1 MAMDRLFQLMKEKN
15 ASDMFFAVNSP
26 VHIKINGNLIPI
38 NQQKLER
45 ENIASLLAEVAT
57 PEQMAELERTN
68 ELNMGIS
75 VANLGRFRL
84 SAFRQRGSISAVFRF
99 VPANIPALGDL
110 GLPPILAEL
119 IMEKRGLLLLVG
131 ATGSGKSTTIA
142 SMLDHRNEL
151 RAGHILTLE
160 DPIEYLFKN
169 KKSIVNQREIGS
181 DAVDFYTALR
191 NSMRQAPDCILI
203 GEIRDKETMAAALAY
218 AQSGH
223 LVLATL
229 HANNS
234 YNALNRIISFYPI
247 ENRPAL
253 LQDLSS
259 AVKAIVSQR
268 LVRSSAGG
276 TRQAAV
282 EVMVN
287 TRYVADLIEK
297 GEIGQIKEAMEKSL
311 SPGSQTFESALLQ
324 LVKSGLVTQEEA
336 LANAD
341 SATNLL
347 WLLNNGPDS
356 KDAPPKEEGSSRPTR
371 VRRSPS
377 SRSIPDGVGSGPRA
391 AAIAWGQV
399 PTASSIA
406 WGQVPTGPAGVE
418 PCGAT
423 VSQEASLH

>member
-26 VHIKINGNLIPI
+26 VQIKINGNLIPI
-38 NQQKLER
+38 NQQKLDPD
-45 ENIASLLAEVAT
+45 NIDALLSEVAT
-57 PEQMAELERTN
+57 QEQMAELRREN

-75 VANLGRFRL
+75 VPNLGRFRL
-84 SAFRQRGSISAVFRF
+84 SAFRQRGTISAVFRF
-99 VPANIPALGDL
+99 VPAVIPQLDDL
-110 GLPPILAEL
+110 GLPPILSEL

-181 DAVDFYTALR
+181 DTTSFYVALR

-247 ENRPAL
+247 ENRAAL

-268 LVRSSAGG
+268 LVRSAAGG

-282 EVMVN
+282 EIMVN
-287 TRYVADLIEK
+287 TRYVSDLIEK

-311 SPGSQTFESALLQ
+311 SPGSQSFESALFQ

-356 KDAPPKEEGSSRPTR
+356 ANNAADIAQSKVDDEGANFTEF
-371 VRRSPS
+371 
-377 SRSIPDGVGSGPRA
+377 
-391 AAIAWGQV
+391 
-399 PTASSIA
+399 TLN
-406 WGQVPTGPAGVE
+406 T
-418 PCGAT
+418 
-423 VSQEASLH
+423 

>member
-38 NQQKLER
+38 NQHKLEP
-45 ENIASLLAEVAT
+45 ENILSLLSEICS
-57 PEQMAELERTN
+57 PEQMEELERDH
-68 ELNMGIS
+68 ELNMGVS
-75 VANLGRFRL
+75 VPNLGRFRL
-84 SAFRQRGSISAVFRF
+84 SAFRQRGTISAVFRF
-99 VPANIPALGDL
+99 VPANIPPLADL
-110 GLPPILAEL
+110 GLPPVLSEL
-119 IMEKRGLLLLVG
+119 IMEKRGLLLIVG

-142 SMLDHRNEL
+142 AMLDHRNEQKT
-151 RAGHILTLE
+151 GHILTLE

-169 KKSIVNQREIGS
+169 KKSIVNQREIGA
-181 DAVDFYTALR
+181 DATSFYTALK

-247 ENRPAL
+247 ENRAAL

-268 LVRSSAGG
+268 LVRSAGG
-276 TRQAAV
+276 GPRHAAV
-282 EVMVN
+282 EIMVN

-297 GEIGQIKEAMEKSL
+297 GEIGAIKDAMEKSL
-311 SPGSQTFESALLQ
+311 SPGSQTFETALYN
-324 LVKSGLVTQEEA
+324 LVKDGKIAQEEA

-347 WLLNNGPDS
+347 WLLNNGPE
-356 KDAPPKEEGSSRPTR
+356 KKPNEE
-371 VRRSPS
+371 
-377 SRSIPDGVGSGPRA
+377 
-391 AAIAWGQV
+391 
-399 PTASSIA
+399 TAK
-406 WGQVPTGPAGVE
+406 PAE
-418 PCGAT
+418 DPGASFT
-423 VSQEASLH
+423 EFTLNT

>member
-1 MAMDRLFQLMKEKN
+1 MMAMDRLFQLMKEKN

-38 NQQKLER
+38 NQQKLEP
-45 ENIASLLAEVAT
+45 ENIRSLLAEIAS
-57 PEQMAELERTN
+57 PEQMAELERDN
-68 ELNMGIS
+68 ELNMGVS
-75 VANLGRFRL
+75 VPNLGRFRL

-99 VPANIPALGDL
+99 VPANIPVLADL
-110 GLPPILAEL
+110 QLPPVLADL

-131 ATGSGKSTTIA
+131 STGSGKSTTIA

-151 RAGHILTLE
+151 RSGHILTLE

-181 DAVDFYTALR
+181 DAKDFYTALR

-247 ENRPAL
+247 ENRAAL

-259 AVKAIVSQR
+259 TVKAIVSQR
-268 LVRSSAGG
+268 LVRSINGG
-276 TRQAAV
+276 TRTAAV

-287 TRYVADLIEK
+287 TRYIADLIEK
-297 GEIGQIKEAMEKSL
+297 GEIGQIKEAMEKSM
-311 SPGSQTFESALLQ
+311 SPGSQSFELALLK
-324 LVKSGLVTQEEA
+324 LVQEGAISQEEA

-356 KDAPPKEEGSSRPTR
+356 KSAQAEPEQKAPE
-371 VRRSPS
+371 
-377 SRSIPDGVGSGPRA
+377 
-391 AAIAWGQV
+391 
-399 PTASSIA
+399 
-406 WGQVPTGPAGVE
+406 
-418 PCGAT
+418 
-423 VSQEASLH
+423 EASFTEFTLNT

>member
-1 MAMDRLFQLMKEKN
+1 MMMERLFQLMKEKN

-38 NQQKLER
+38 NQNKLEP
-45 ENIASLLAEVAT
+45 ENIRVLLAEIAS
-57 PEQMAELERTN
+57 PEQMEELERDN

-99 VPANIPALGDL
+99 VPATIPPLAEL
-110 GLPPILAEL
+110 GLPSVLSEL
-119 IMEKRGLLLLVG
+119 IMEKRGLLLIVG

-142 SMLDHRNEL
+142 SMLDHRNEQ
-151 RAGHILTLE
+151 RHGHILTLE

-181 DAVDFYTALR
+181 DAKSFDVALR

-203 GEIRDKETMAAALAY
+203 GEIRDKDTMAAALAY

-268 LVRSSAGG
+268 LVRAKAGG
-276 TRQAAV
+276 RRQAAV
-282 EVMVN
+282 EIMVN
-287 TRYVADLIEK
+287 TRYIADLIEK
-297 GEIGQIKEAMEKSL
+297 GEIGQIKDAMDKSL
-311 SPGSQTFESALLQ
+311 SPGSQSFEKALLE
-324 LVKSGLVTQEEA
+324 LVHADLITQEEA

-347 WLLNNGPDS
+347 WLINNGPDS
-356 KDAPPKEEGSSRPTR
+356 KAKEEEAPK
-371 VRRSPS
+371 P
-377 SRSIPDGVGSGPRA
+377 A
-391 AAIAWGQV
+391 E
-399 PTASSIA
+399 
-406 WGQVPTGPAGVE
+406 PAGPSFTE
-418 PCGAT
+418 FT
-423 VSQEASLH
+423 LDQ

>member
-1 MAMDRLFQLMKEKN
+1 MMMERLFQLMKEKN

-38 NQQKLER
+38 NQNKLEP
-45 ENIASLLAEVAT
+45 ENIQALLAEIAS
-57 PEQMAELERTN
+57 EAQMAELERTN

-75 VANLGRFRL
+75 VPNLGRFRL

-99 VPANIPALGDL
+99 VPASIPPLDEL
-110 GLPPILAEL
+110 GLPPVLSEL
-119 IMEKRGLLLLVG
+119 IMEKRGLLLIVG

-142 SMLDHRNEL
+142 SMLDHRNEQ
-151 RAGHILTLE
+151 RSGHILTLE

-181 DAVDFYTALR
+181 DAASFDIALR

-203 GEIRDKETMAAALAY
+203 GEIRDKDTMAAALAY

-268 LVRSSAGG
+268 LVRAKAGG
-276 TRQAAV
+276 RRQAAV
-282 EVMVN
+282 EIMVN

-297 GEIGQIKEAMEKSL
+297 GEIGEIKEAMDKSL
-311 SPGSQTFESALLQ
+311 SPGSQSFERALLD
-324 LVKSGLVTQEEA
+324 LVQADLITQEEA

-347 WLLNNGPDS
+347 WLINNGPDS
-356 KDAPPKEEGSSRPTR
+356 QAAKAEEQAK
-371 VRRSPS
+371 
-377 SRSIPDGVGSGPRA
+377 A
-391 AAIAWGQV
+391 AEE
-399 PTASSIA
+399 
-406 WGQVPTGPAGVE
+406 PAGPSFTE
-418 PCGAT
+418 FT
-423 VSQEASLH
+423 LDN

>member
-26 VHIKINGNLIPI
+26 VQIKINGNLIPI
-38 NQQKLER
+38 NQQKLDPD
-45 ENIASLLAEVAT
+45 NIDALLSEVAT
-57 PEQMAELERTN
+57 QEQMAELRREN

-75 VANLGRFRL
+75 VPNLGRFRL
-84 SAFRQRGSISAVFRF
+84 SAFRQRGTISAVFRF
-99 VPANIPALGDL
+99 VPAVIPQLSDL

-181 DAVDFYTALR
+181 DTTSFYVALR

-247 ENRPAL
+247 ENRAAL

-268 LVRSSAGG
+268 LVRSAAGG

-282 EVMVN
+282 EIMVN
-287 TRYVADLIEK
+287 TRYVSDLIEK

-311 SPGSQTFESALLQ
+311 SPGSQSFESALFQ

-356 KDAPPKEEGSSRPTR
+356 ANSAADIAQSKVDDEGANFTEF
-371 VRRSPS
+371 
-377 SRSIPDGVGSGPRA
+377 
-391 AAIAWGQV
+391 
-399 PTASSIA
+399 TLN
-406 WGQVPTGPAGVE
+406 T
-418 PCGAT
+418 
-423 VSQEASLH
+423 

>member
-15 ASDMFFAVNSP
+15 ASDMFFAANSP

-38 NQQKLER
+38 NQHRLEPDNIISLLSEIASPEQMQELER
-45 ENIASLLAEVAT
+45 E
-57 PEQMAELERTN
+57 N
-68 ELNMGIS
+68 ELNMGVS

-84 SAFRQRGSISAVFRF
+84 SAFRQRGSISAVLRF
-99 VPANIPALGDL
+99 VPANIPPIGEL
-110 GLPPILAEL
+110 GLPPVLSEL
-119 IMEKRGLLLLVG
+119 IMEKRGLLLVVG

-142 SMLDHRNEL
+142 SMLDHRNEQ
-151 RAGHILTLE
+151 RTGHILTLE

-181 DAVDFYTALR
+181 DATSFGTALR

-247 ENRPAL
+247 ENRAAL
-253 LQDLSS
+253 LQDLASS
-259 AVKAIVSQR
+259 VKAIVSQR
-268 LVRSSAGG
+268 LVKSSAGG
-276 TRQAAV
+276 QRQAAV
-282 EVMVN
+282 EVMLN
-287 TRYVADLIEK
+287 TRYIADLIEK
-297 GEIGQIKEAMEKSL
+297 GEIGQIKEAMDKSL
-311 SPGSQTFESALLQ
+311 SPGSQSFETALLK
-324 LVKSGLVTQEEA
+324 LVKDGLVTQEEA

-356 KDAPPKEEGSSRPTR
+356 QVQAEEEKKPGNEPPG
-371 VRRSPS
+371 
-377 SRSIPDGVGSGPRA
+377 
-391 AAIAWGQV
+391 
-399 PTASSIA
+399 ASFTEFTLNS
-406 WGQVPTGPAGVE
+406 
-418 PCGAT
+418 
-423 VSQEASLH
+423 

>member
-1 MAMDRLFQLMKEKN
+1 MAMDRLFHLMKEKN

-26 VHIKINGNLIPI
+26 VQIKINGNLIPI
-38 NQQKLER
+38 NQQKLDP
-45 ENIASLLAEVAT
+45 ENIEALLSEIASK
-57 PEQMAELERTN
+57 EQMAELHRDN

-75 VANLGRFRL
+75 VPNLGRFRL
-84 SAFRQRGSISAVFRF
+84 SAFRQRGTISAVFRF
-99 VPANIPALGDL
+99 VPATIPLLDDL
-110 GLPPILAEL
+110 GLPPVLSEL

-181 DAVDFYTALR
+181 DTTSFYVALR

-247 ENRPAL
+247 ENRAAL

-268 LVRSSAGG
+268 LVRSAAGG

-282 EVMVN
+282 EIMVN
-287 TRYVADLIEK
+287 TRYISDLIEK
-297 GEIGQIKEAMEKSL
+297 GEISQIKEAMEKSL
-311 SPGSQTFESALLQ
+311 SPGSQSFESALFQ

-356 KDAPPKEEGSSRPTR
+356 ANAQETANEKKDDEGANFTEFTL
-371 VRRSPS
+371 
-377 SRSIPDGVGSGPRA
+377 G
-391 AAIAWGQV
+391 
-399 PTASSIA
+399 
-406 WGQVPTGPAGVE
+406 
-418 PCGAT
+418 
-423 VSQEASLH
+423 

>member
-1 MAMDRLFQLMKEKN
+1 MMMERLFQLMKEKN

-38 NQQKLER
+38 NQNKLEP
-45 ENIASLLAEVAT
+45 ENIQLLLSEIASE
-57 PEQMAELERTN
+57 EQMAELERTN

-75 VANLGRFRL
+75 VPNLGRFRL

-99 VPANIPALGDL
+99 VPASIPPLEEL
-110 GLPPILAEL
+110 GLPSVLSEL

-142 SMLDHRNEL
+142 SMLDHRNEQ

-169 KKSIVNQREIGS
+169 KKSIINQREIGS
-181 DAVDFYTALR
+181 DAASFEVALR

-268 LVRSSAGG
+268 LVRSKAGG
-276 TRQAAV
+276 KRQAAV
-282 EVMVN
+282 EIMVN
-287 TRYVADLIEK
+287 TRYVSDLIEK
-297 GEIGQIKEAMEKSL
+297 GEIGQIKEAMDKSL
-311 SPGSQTFESALLQ
+311 SPGSQSFETALLE
-324 LVKSGLVTQEEA
+324 LVQADLISRDEA

-356 KDAPPKEEGSSRPTR
+356 QMAKADEPEKPADE
-371 VRRSPS
+371 
-377 SRSIPDGVGSGPRA
+377 
-391 AAIAWGQV
+391 
-399 PTASSIA
+399 
-406 WGQVPTGPAGVE
+406 PTGPSFTE
-418 PCGAT
+418 FT
-423 VSQEASLH
+423 LDN

>member
-1 MAMDRLFQLMKEKN
+1 MAMDRLFHLMKEKN

-26 VHIKINGNLIPI
+26 VQIKINGNLIPI
-38 NQQKLER
+38 NQQKLDP
-45 ENIASLLAEVAT
+45 ENIEALLGEIASK
-57 PEQMAELERTN
+57 EQMTELYRDN

-84 SAFRQRGSISAVFRF
+84 SAFRQRGTISAVFRF
-99 VPANIPALGDL
+99 VPAVIPQLDDL
-110 GLPPILAEL
+110 GLPPVLADL

-181 DAVDFYTALR
+181 DTTSFYVALR

-247 ENRPAL
+247 ENRAAL

-268 LVRSSAGG
+268 LVRSAAGG

-282 EVMVN
+282 EIMVN
-287 TRYVADLIEK
+287 TRYISDLIEK
-297 GEIGQIKEAMEKSL
+297 GEISQIKEAMEKSL
-311 SPGSQTFESALLQ
+311 SPGSQSFESALFQ

-356 KDAPPKEEGSSRPTR
+356 ANAKQNTDEKQDDEGANFTEFTLNS
-371 VRRSPS
+371 
-377 SRSIPDGVGSGPRA
+377 
-391 AAIAWGQV
+391 
-399 PTASSIA
+399 
-406 WGQVPTGPAGVE
+406 
-418 PCGAT
+418 
-423 VSQEASLH
+423 

>member
-38 NQQKLER
+38 NQQKLEPD
-45 ENIASLLAEVAT
+45 NIVSLLAEIAT
-57 PEQMAELERTN
+57 PAQMEELHRDN

-99 VPANIPALGDL
+99 VPANIPPLGDL
-110 GLPPILAEL
+110 GLPSILSEL

-142 SMLDHRNEL
+142 SMLEYRNEL

-181 DAVDFYTALR
+181 DAASFSIALR

-259 AVKAIVSQR
+259 VIKAIVSQR

-276 TRQAAV
+276 IRQAAV
-282 EVMVN
+282 EVMVT

-311 SPGSQTFESALLQ
+311 SPGSQTFEAALLQ
-324 LVKSGLVTQEEA
+324 LVQSGLVSQEEA

-347 WLLNNGPDS
+347 WLLNNGPES
-356 KDAPPKEEGSSRPTR
+356 KHAQQQAEPAKPAD
-371 VRRSPS
+371 
-377 SRSIPDGVGSGPRA
+377 DG
-391 AAIAWGQV
+391 
-399 PTASSIA
+399 ASF
-406 WGQVPTGPAGVE
+406 TE
-418 PCGAT
+418 FT
-423 VSQEASLH
+423 LNT

>member
-1 MAMDRLFQLMKEKN
+1 MAMERLFQLMKEKN

-38 NQQKLER
+38 NQHKLEQD
-45 ENIASLLAEVAT
+45 NIVSLLSEITT
-57 PEQMAELERTN
+57 PEQMAELEKDN

-75 VANLGRFRL
+75 VHNLGRFRL

-99 VPANIPALGDL
+99 VPAVIPPLADL
-110 GLPPILAEL
+110 GLPQVLSDL
-119 IMEKRGLLLLVG
+119 IMEKRGLMLVVG

-181 DAVDFYTALR
+181 DATSFAVALR

-259 AVKAIVSQR
+259 AVKAIISQR
-268 LVRSSAGG
+268 LIKSAAGG

-282 EVMVN
+282 EIMVN

-297 GEIGQIKEAMEKSL
+297 GEIGQIKEAMDQSL
-311 SPGSQTFESALLQ
+311 SPGSQSFETALVE
-324 LVKSGLVTQEEA
+324 LVQSGLVTQDEA

-356 KDAPPKEEGSSRPTR
+356 KTKQASAP
-371 VRRSPS
+371 VV
-377 SRSIPDGVGSGPRA
+377 DD
-391 AAIAWGQV
+391 
-399 PTASSIA
+399 PTA
-406 WGQVPTGPAGVE
+406 
-418 PCGAT
+418 
-423 VSQEASLH
+423 ASFTEFTLNN

>member
-1 MAMDRLFQLMKEKN
+1 MMMERLFQLMKEKN

-38 NQQKLER
+38 NQNKLEPENIRVLLAEIASPEQMEELER
-45 ENIASLLAEVAT
+45 E
-57 PEQMAELERTN
+57 N

-75 VANLGRFRL
+75 VPNLGRFRL

-99 VPANIPALGDL
+99 VPATIPPLSEL
-110 GLPPILAEL
+110 GLPPVLSEL
-119 IMEKRGLLLLVG
+119 IMEKRGLMLIVG

-142 SMLDHRNEL
+142 SMLDHRNEQ
-151 RAGHILTLE
+151 RHGHILTLE

-181 DAVDFYTALR
+181 DAKDFEVALR

-203 GEIRDKETMAAALAY
+203 GEIRDKDTMAAALAY

-268 LVRSSAGG
+268 LVRAKAGG
-276 TRQAAV
+276 RRAAAV
-282 EVMVN
+282 EIMVN

-297 GEIGQIKEAMEKSL
+297 GDIGQIKEAMDKSL
-311 SPGSQTFESALLQ
+311 SPGSQSFEKALLE
-324 LVKSGLVTQEEA
+324 LVQADLITQEEA

-347 WLLNNGPDS
+347 WLINNGPDS
-356 KDAPPKEEGSSRPTR
+356 KGEEQQAKPAEPEG
-371 VRRSPS
+371 PS
-377 SRSIPDGVGSGPRA
+377 FTEFTLDS
-391 AAIAWGQV
+391 
-399 PTASSIA
+399 
-406 WGQVPTGPAGVE
+406 
-418 PCGAT
+418 
-423 VSQEASLH
+423 